1 MYFIVLSVI
10 KYNVSCKNNC
20 FFFFVCL
27 STFLYDVKCCSCCV
41 VVFLSIYKFKILVFL
56 LWRLVYRYVFLRS
69 KFKGCKSLGLDCHIN
84 K

>member
-1 MYFIVLSVI
+1 MMLSVF
-10 KYNVSCKNNC
+10 NCSVSVIGCC
-20 FFFFVCL
+20 G
-27 STFLYDVKCCSCCV
+27 KCCSCCV

-69 KFKGCKSLGLDCHIN
+69 KFKGCKSLGWDCHIN

>member
-1 MYFIVLSVI
+1 MMLSI
-10 KYNVSCKNNC
+10 FSCCVSMIGCC
-20 FFFFVCL
+20 G
-27 STFLYDVKCCSCCV
+27 KCCSCCV
-41 VVFLSIYKFKILVFL
+41 VVFLSIYKFKMLVFL

>member
-1 MYFIVLSVI
+1 MMLSI
-10 KYNVSCKNNC
+10 FNCCVSMIGCC
-20 FFFFVCL
+20 G
-27 STFLYDVKCCSCCV
+27 KCCSCCV

-56 LWRLVYRYVFLRS
+56 LWELVYRYVFLRS

>member
-1 MYFIVLSVI
+1 MFPAKITV
-10 KYNVSCKNNC
+10 

-41 VVFLSIYKFKILVFL
+41 VVFLSIYKFKMLVFL
-56 LWRLVYRYVFLRS
+56 LWRLVYKYISLRS
-69 KFKGCKSLGLDCHIN
+69 KFKGCKSLGLDCPIN

>member
-1 MYFIVLSVI
+1 MMLSVF
-10 KYNVSCKNNC
+10 NCCVSVIGCC
-20 FFFFVCL
+20 G
-27 STFLYDVKCCSCCV
+27 KCCSCCV
-41 VVFLSIYKFKILVFL
+41 VVFLSIYKFKILVFF